1 MSYEL
6 TSPHFLLYEDVIR
19 RALREDLGE
28 AGDLTT
34 EAVVPPDLEV
44 KALILARS
52 AGRIAGV
59 DVATS
64 VFRLLDPEIKSLVEL
79 HDGSDAQANDLV
91 VAFHGQA
98 RALLSGERSALNILG
113 HLCGIATATREVVEA
128 VRETSVKVVCTRK
141 THPGLRTLEKYAVR
155 VGGGFNHRFGLDDGV
170 LIKDNHLALSGGVR
184 QAVES
189 VRKTIGHT
197 LKIEVEVGTLEQLE
211 EAIELKVDAV
221 LLDNMTPVQVEAAV
235 RMVNRR
241 VILEVSG
248 SITKENAARLAASGV
263 DILSVGWLTHSAP
276 ALDLACEFVAI

>member
-1 MSYEL
+1 MSHKL
-6 TSPHFLLYEDVIR
+6 TPPHFLLYEDVIR

-34 EAVVPPDLEV
+34 EAVVPPNLEV
-44 KALILARS
+44 RALISTRS

-64 VFRLLDPEIKSLVEL
+64 VFRLLDPEIEPLVKL
-79 HDGSDAQANDLV
+79 YDGSDAQSNDLV

-155 VGGGFNHRFGLDDGV
+155 VGGGFNHRFGLDDAV

-235 RMVNRR
+235 RMANRR
-241 VILEVSG
+241 VVLEVSG
-248 SITKENAARLAASGV
+248 GITKENAARLAASGV

-276 ALDLACEFVAI
+276 ALDLACELVAS